1 MTALRPFTDEQSRAL
16 VNLRQRYEVWRDAER
31 AWRALPY
38 DLRRKRVGEYEYLY
52 EIFDRSGNGKSL
64 GRWDAE
70 AERRLEAYRAD
81 KATTKDRLAL
91 TRIATDEGAR
101 LARALRVPLLASPAG
116 PILREADCRGLL
128 DGDLLVVGT
137 NALLAFAY
145 EAVAG
150 LGLADETED
159 FDLAWAG
166 TERPDGAPV
175 WDMLKAVDPTF
186 TVNTERT
193 FQARN
198 AAAYEVELLVAPSR
212 AETLARRDNPRPVPL
227 PEQEWLLLG
236 KPVDQVVACRDAT
249 AARIVAPDPRW
260 FALHKLWLSAQAK
273 RNPLKRRKDRE
284 QGLGVLDA
292 VAKAMP
298 HYPLDGGF
306 EERIPIELRPHWQ
319 EWLASDRPPLP

>member
-1 MTALRPFTDEQSRAL
+1 MAKLRPFTDEQARVL
-16 VNLRQRYEVWRDAER
+16 VNLRQRYETWRDAER

-52 EIFDRSGNGKSL
+52 EIHDRSGNGTSL
-64 GRWDAE
+64 GRWDEDKA
-70 AERRLEAYRAD
+70 RRFQDYRAE
-81 KATTKDRLAL
+81 KAALKARLDS
-91 TRIATDEGAR
+91 TRHAVDEGAR
-101 LARALRVPLLASPAG
+101 LARALRVPLLASAAG

-128 DGDLLVVGT
+128 DGQLLVVGT
-137 NALLAFAY
+137 NALLAY
-145 EAVAG
+145 TLEAVAT

-175 WDMLKAVDPTF
+175 WDLLKAVDPTF

-198 AAAYEVELLVAPSR
+198 SAAYEVELLVAPSR
-212 AETLARRDNPRPVPL
+212 AEALARRDNPRPVPL

-236 KPVDQVVACRDAT
+236 RPVDQVVACRDAT

-273 RNPLKRRKDRE
+273 REPFKRRKDRE

-292 VAKAMP
+292 VAEAMP
-298 HYPLDGGF
+298 HYPLDAAF
-306 EERIPIELRPHWQ
+306 EASLPAELEQPWA
-319 EWLASDRPPLP
+319 EWRAGQ